1 MSPYQQFTSPFNNF
15 RATLIPVHVIGCDF
29 MFHVYNL
36 NTNLKV
42 GTLDGWNGTLRP
54 QDTQSSLSAAQ
65 LKELAKLCELVEKG
79 CAVFQ

>member
-1 MSPYQQFTSPFNNF
+1 MSPYNQFTSRQNNF

-42 GTLDGWNGTLRP
+42 GTLDGNDGTLRP
-54 QDTQSSLSAAQ
+54 QDTDSSLSSNQ
-65 LKELAKLCELVEKG
+65 LKELATLCEKVQAG
-79 CAVFQ
+79 CEAYV